1 MKEIHIN
8 NQDKGMLVASY
19 EATGV
24 LVYRIAD
31 NMYDVYFDDI
41 KIDGHVLFPDE
52 SGNGCANCIHVDSM
66 GACIFRDRYGIGCT
80 GIKYFGCKNNV
91 SWRE

>member
-8 NQDKGMLVASY
+8 NLVASY

-41 KIDGHVLFPDE
+41 KKVFWL
-52 SGNGCANCIHVDSM
+52 
-66 GACIFRDRYGIGCT
+66 
-80 GIKYFGCKNNV
+80 
-91 SWRE
+91 